1 MKVTFLGGVNE
12 YGRSCFHLQMN
23 RVSLLVDCG
32 IMKNETHAA
41 KRFPLLTKDL
51 AENLDAVFLTHS
63 HEDHTAALPHLY
75 QLGFAG
81 KIYATTATINETN
94 RLFAP
99 AFNRIE
105 ALDSFPR
112 QRWLPFSAD
121 TSLEF
126 QYGYS
131 GHTLGSIW
139 FLFRLNGEQIF
150 FSGDYSTESPVLI
163 TEEPLIDQPVD
174 VAILD
179 GAYGKETEAQHT
191 YLHEIYRTIDQALG
205 GKKKV
210 LLHGPKYGKLQD
222 LLIYFQQYRPD
233 LLGRTVI
240 SPEIAAS
247 FEIYAQY
254 PCNLKEPTLSNF
266 AALSKQVRTVPLPIW
281 LNDDSHSIGV
291 FTEQELLNQFAAQ
304 RKENLLIL
312 CTGPFLQDI
321 LSLTDTVETTDYVQ
335 RRYKVHP
342 GVAELRAQVQQLRPR
357 KIIFSHSPNEKIK
370 ELQKWFNALGEE
382 VELACVGEKLQL

>member
-1 MKVTFLGGVNE
+1 MNVTFLGGVNE

-23 RVSLLVDCG
+23 QISLLVDCG

-41 KRFPLLTKDL
+41 KRYPLLTKEL

-75 QLGFAG
+75 QLGFKG
-81 KIYATTATINETN
+81 KIYATAATINETS
-94 RLFAP
+94 RLFTP
-99 AFNRIE
+99 VCTRVV

-112 QRWLPFSAD
+112 RRWLPFSAD

-139 FLFRLNGEQIF
+139 FLFRLNGAQIF
-150 FSGDYSTESPVLI
+150 FSGDYSTESPVFI
-163 TEEPLIDQPVD
+163 AEEPIIDQPVD
-174 VAILD
+174 IAILD
-179 GAYGKETEAQHT
+179 GAYGKETKAQHT
-191 YLHEIYRTIDQALG
+191 YLNEIYRTIDQALRE
-205 GKKKV
+205 KKKV
-210 LLHGPKYGKLQD
+210 LLHGPTYGKLQD
-222 LLIYFQQYRPD
+222 LLIYFQQYRTD
-233 LLGRTVI
+233 FLERTVI

-247 FEIYAQY
+247 FERYAQY

-266 AALSKQVRTVPLPIW
+266 AALSKQVRTTPLPAW
-281 LNDDSHSIGV
+281 LNDDEHSIGFV
-291 FTEQELLNQFAAQ
+291 TEQELLHQFAAQ

-321 LSLTDTVETTDYVQ
+321 LSLTDAVETTDYVQ
-335 RRYKVHP
+335 KRYKVHP
-342 GVAELRAQVQQLRPR
+342 GAAELRAQVQQLRPR

-370 ELQKWFNALGEE
+370 ELQKWFSALGEE
-382 VELACVGEKLQL
+382 VELACVGEKLRL